1 MKILSKSIP
10 IMFTFD
16 LIILGLSTTL
26 WYGFF
31 QLPQNLKIVT
41 VIFVVLTGL
50 ISLFLKANY
59 KIREFNNT
67 KKNTYLLFEGVIFS
81 QIPVFIFLLLYFKH
95 LVVIKFLFAN
105 LITIFTGLKLYRL
118 IFHYYLFNF
127 KPTKNVLIIGNNSYS
142 KLIADEIINKKALM
156 MNIVGFVE
164 DFSQEDIIE
173 DKSYKIYK
181 QPVDLSKLIKEKR
194 IDIVVIAN
202 KQRLNDELL
211 SALVLAIPRHVKL
224 YRMPDMYEM
233 ITGKFFIDKQ
243 SVNKLFYD
251 FMNKRS
257 IVYDI
262 CKRIFDIVSALIIIS
277 VTFPILFYVGIRVKM
292 ADGGKAIYTQNR
304 IGKGGK
310 VFKCYKLRTMYSN
323 DYIPINVLQGGYAQN
338 QDSDDRVIPFC
349 KFVRKARFDEIPQM
363 INILKGDMSIVGPRT
378 EWEDLVKLYSKEI
391 PHYICRQWTKTAWTG
406 WAQINQGHCINNDDV
421 AEKLQYDL
429 YYLKHRNVLWEIGI
443 LIKAVFLALGGRHG

>member
-16 LIILGLSTTL
+16 LIILGFSTTF

-262 CKRIFDIVSALIIIS
+262 CKRIFDIVSALIILS

-323 DYIPINVLQGGYAQN
+323 DYIPKNVQQGGYAQN

-363 INILKGDMSIVGPRT
+363 INILKGEMSIVGPRT

-429 YYLKHRNVLWEIGI
+429 YYLKNRNVLWEICI
-443 LIKAVFLALGGRHG
+443 LVKAVFLALGGRHD

>member
-16 LIILGLSTTL
+16 LIILGLSTTF

-156 MNIVGFVE
+156 MNVVGFVE

-257 IVYDI
+257 IVYDV

-323 DYIPINVLQGGYAQN
+323 DYIPKNVQQGGYAQN

-363 INILKGDMSIVGPRT
+363 INILKGEMSIVGPRT

-429 YYLKHRNVLWEIGI
+429 YYLKNRNVLWEICI
-443 LIKAVFLALGGRHG
+443 LVKAVFLALGGRHE

>member
-16 LIILGLSTTL
+16 LIILGLSTTF

-127 KPTKNVLIIGNNSYS
+127 KPTKKVLIIGNNSYS

-224 YRMPDMYEM
+224 YRMPDMYKM
-233 ITGKFFIDKQ
+233 ITVNFFIYKQ

-262 CKRIFDIVSALIIIS
+262 CKRIFDIVSALIILS

-323 DYIPINVLQGGYAQN
+323 DYIPKNVQQGGYAQN

-363 INILKGDMSIVGPRT
+363 INILKGEMSIVGPRT

>member
-1 MKILSKSIP
+1 MRILSKSVP

-16 LIILGLSTTL
+16 LIILGLSTTF

-31 QLPQNLKIVT
+31 QLPTNLKLATIIITIVT
-41 VIFVVLTGL
+41 GL
-50 ISLFLKANY
+50 FALFLKANY

-67 KKNTYLLFEGVIFS
+67 PKNAYLLLEGVIFA
-81 QIPVFIFLLLYFKH
+81 QIPAFILFLLFFRH
-95 LVVIKFLFAN
+95 FVVINFLLAN
-105 LITIFTGLKLYRL
+105 LITVFVALKIYRA
-118 IFHYYLFNF
+118 IFHCYLFNF
-127 KPTKNVLIIGNNSYS
+127 KPIKNVLIIGNNSYS

-156 MNIVGFVE
+156 MKVVGFVE
-164 DFSQEDIIE
+164 DYSQDDIVE
-173 DKSYKIYK
+173 DKTYKIYK
-181 QPVDLSKLIKEKR
+181 QPIDLSKLIEEKKV
-194 IDIVVIAN
+194 DIVVIAN
-202 KQRLNDELL
+202 KHRLEDELL
-211 SALVLAIPRHVKL
+211 SDLVFAIPSQVKL

-243 SVNKLFYD
+243 SINKLFYD
-251 FMNKRS
+251 FMSKRS
-257 IVYDI
+257 FVYDI
-262 CKRIFDIVSALIIIS
+262 CKRIFDVVSALIILI
-277 VTFPILFYVGIRVKM
+277 VTFPILLYIGIRVKLT
-292 ADGGKAIYTQNR
+292 DGGDAIYTQNR
-304 IGKGGK
+304 VTKGGK

-323 DYIPINVLQGGYAQN
+323 DYVPKDVQKGGYAQN

-391 PHYICRQWTKTAWTG
+391 PHYVCRQWTKTAWTG
-406 WAQINQGHCINNDDV
+406 WAQINQGHCVNNDDV

>member
-16 LIILGLSTTL
+16 LIILGLSTTF

-127 KPTKNVLIIGNNSYS
+127 KPTKNILIVGNNSYS

-156 MNIVGFVE
+156 MNVVGFVE
-164 DFSQEDIIE
+164 DFSQEDILE

-211 SALVLAIPRHVKL
+211 STLVLEIPRHVKL

-262 CKRIFDIVSALIIIS
+262 CKRIFDIVSALIILS

-323 DYIPINVLQGGYAQN
+323 DYIPKNVLQGGYAQN